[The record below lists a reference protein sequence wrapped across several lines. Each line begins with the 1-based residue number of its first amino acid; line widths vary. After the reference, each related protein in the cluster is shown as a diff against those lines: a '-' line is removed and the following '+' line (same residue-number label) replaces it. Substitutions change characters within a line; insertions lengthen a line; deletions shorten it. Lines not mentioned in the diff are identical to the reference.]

1 MVNRLQTKRS
11 EKTRKLISESLKE
24 RFKKQGGHLSDEV
37 KRKIAEK
44 QKLNWRLKKQEENEN
59 NELNSDQN
67 EIQ

>member
-24 RFKKQGGHLSDEV
+24 RFKKQGGHLSDETR
-37 KRKIAEK
+37 RKIAEK
-44 QKLNWRLKKQEENEN
+44 QKFNWQLKKMEVN

-67 EIQ
+67 ERQ

>member
-37 KRKIAEK
+37 RRKIAEK
-44 QKLNWRLKKQEENEN
+44 QRLNWLLKKKEVND
-59 NELNSDQN
+59 ELNSNQN
-67 EIQ
+67 EK